1 MCPIIQDAKDDL
13 RSLFKSYQK
22 CHDPLQLIDQ
32 LNASDL
38 ESLIADIES
47 FVELEKIG
55 STKNLAYWN
64 ILHEVCLHR
73 LKSLKKSVTSSNSLH
88 NAVNNDIQK
97 IFDKK
102 SIADLDKL
110 KEDVIKTLNSD
121 GKILDKEYW
130 GNMLIEINSEVSRQK
145 FNNIHEKMINKEQ
158 SIIDELK
165 SILIINEESISSKDS
180 KSIHLSPGK
189 EKLKGDEYLEDSEE
203 KMTDEYQLPNKSYSW
218 QDKYRP
224 RKPRYFNRVF
234 FSLIYSP
241 LLCYFTKNLL
251 NIFRLKQALIGT
263 NTIRLIMIMII
274 LRQNLYMD
282 INSIYFIPI

>member
-1 MCPIIQDAKDDL
+1 
-13 RSLFKSYQK
+13 
-22 CHDPLQLIDQ
+22 LIDQ

-38 ESLIADIES
+38 ESLITDIES

-55 STKNLAYWN
+55 PKKNLAYWN
-64 ILHEVCLHR
+64 ILHEVCFHR
-73 LKSLKKSVTSSNSLH
+73 LKSIKKSVTTSNSLH

-102 SIADLDKL
+102 SIADLEKL

-130 GNMLIEINSEVSRQK
+130 GNMLIEINIEISRQK
-145 FNNIHEKMINKEQ
+145 FNNIHEKMINKEH
-158 SIIDELK
+158 SIISELK
-165 SILIINEESISSKDS
+165 STLFINEESISSKDS
-180 KSIHLSPGK
+180 NTIPLSTDK
-189 EKLKGDEYLEDSEE
+189 EKPKDDEYLEDSEE

-224 RKPRYFNRVF
+224 RKPRYFNRVIF
-234 FSLIYSP
+234 NLIYSR
-241 LLCYFTKNLL
+241 LFYYFTNNLL
-251 NIFRLKQALIGT
+251 NIFRSKQALIGI
-263 NTIRLIMIMII
+263 NTIRLIMIMIT
-274 LRQNLYMD
+274 LRQNLCMD